1 LLSIVYKKR
10 LPQEF
15 GGDSVYVTPRA
26 DVRVIYPGWE
36 RCANDLVIVARQ
48 NINPGDVVWDIGANL
63 GIFSALASGK
73 AGRNGKVYAVEADPT
88 YAAIVQRT
96 ATTCIT
102 DSHASI
108 NAISAAISKEDGILT
123 LNVAARGAARSSIMT
138 ARDIEVERHI
148 SVVAVTLDTL
158 LNYWAP
164 PNFVKIDVEGAEEL
178 ALSGATRLLSEIRPS
193 FYLEVSPENS
203 DAVAKIFKDNKYK
216 MFKLNGGNE
225 LEVELPGLYTVA
237 RPQ

>member
-1 LLSIVYKKR
+1 
-10 LPQEF
+10 
-15 GGDSVYVTPRA
+15 
-26 DVRVIYPGWE
+26 
-36 RCANDLVIVARQ
+36 
-48 NINPGDVVWDIGANL
+48 
-63 GIFSALASGK
+63 
-73 AGRNGKVYAVEADPT
+73 
-88 YAAIVQRT
+88 
-96 ATTCIT
+96 
-102 DSHASI
+102 
-108 NAISAAISKEDGILT
+108 
-123 LNVAARGAARSSIMT
+123 MT